1 MRSRDDQDRRIIH
14 IGPDQDPAD
23 WSDNDDDD
31 RPSFLIQDARER
43 LQKRERADRE
53 SRLWLRGI
61 DAIGPSPAE
70 RLPGDR
76 GAGIAPRTGMDRAAG
91 AFGRVSSV
99 TRFTI
104 EPLLRRCVSRGHA
117 SHRG

>member
-23 WSDNDDDD
+23 WSDNDDD

-53 SRLWLRGI
+53 SSELARRLLYAFFAVVGL
-61 DAIGPSPAE
+61 AVVFHVAMP
-70 RLPGDR
+70 
-76 GAGIAPRTGMDRAAG
+76 
-91 AFGRVSSV
+91 AFGLYLPAIVPILCYVAILVGAVLTARDQN
-99 TRFTI
+99 R
-104 EPLLRRCVSRGHA
+104 
-117 SHRG
+117 